1 MYFRGRSHRSLD
13 NKGRVMLPTAFRDI
27 LLSRSEGGTLILTTY
42 DRCVMGFPLPDWEE
56 FEQKFHRLK
65 NPSLKLR
72 HFRRLVIGGAE
83 EIIVDKQGRI
93 RIPADHVA
101 YGGLQKEIVLVGQGS
116 KFEIWDKTRFDEL
129 MTLNFDDVA
138 DELTESGIDFPI

>member
-13 NKGRVMLPTAFRDI
+13 NKSRVMLPTAFRDI
-27 LLSRSEGGTLILTTY
+27 LLSRSEGGKLVLTTY

-83 EIIVDKQGRI
+83 EIVVDKQGRI
-93 RIPADHVA
+93 RLPADHVS

-116 KFEIWDKTRFDEL
+116 KFEIWDKTRFEEL
-129 MTLNFDDVA
+129 MALDFDDVA

>member
-1 MYFRGRSHRSLD
+1 
-13 NKGRVMLPTAFRDI
+13 
-27 LLSRSEGGTLILTTY
+27 
-42 DRCVMGFPLPDWEE
+42 MGFPLPDWEE

-83 EIIVDKQGRI
+83 EIVVDKQGRI
-93 RIPADHVA
+93 RLPADHVS

-116 KFEIWDKTRFDEL
+116 KFEIWDKTRFEEL
-129 MTLNFDDVA
+129 MALDFDDVA